1 VIACRNEVPT
11 VAEDPYSSPLAYFR
25 AELKRLRERAGMTQS
40 DVAERTNYALSTV
53 SAYETGTR
61 IPSAD
66 FAKRAD
72 KVFGTDGDSE
82 DDDGDLTRLQ
92 KLVEQVSVR
101 PWFRD
106 RVDVERKSVEIRE
119 YESYQ
124 IPGLL
129 QTGDYA
135 RAIMS
140 VGRPK
145 ISADEIERAAA
156 LRMTRQEILESRD
169 GLPADQEQ
177 TPRYWAIIDESA
189 LRRIVGSPEIM
200 RVQRE
205 HLAEMAQRPYI
216 TIQIISDEKG
226 PTSAY
231 GRGFTILVAQN
242 NSSVVYLEDPN
253 SAHYVRDRDDVSR
266 YALIFD
272 HLRASALDDT
282 QTLRLL
288 NGEGI

>member
-1 VIACRNEVPT
+1 
-11 VAEDPYSSPLAYFR
+11 
-25 AELKRLRERAGMTQS
+25 MTQS
-40 DVAERTNYALSTV
+40 DVAQQTNYALSTV

-66 FAKRAD
+66 FAKLAD
-72 KVFGTDGDSE
+72 KVFGTGPESE
-82 DDDGDLTRLQ
+82 DDEGELEGLQ
-92 KLVEQVSVR
+92 KLVETVSVR

-106 RVDVERKSVEIRE
+106 RIEVERKAEEIRE

-129 QTGDYA
+129 QTEDYA

-140 VGRPK
+140 VGRPR
-145 ISADEIERAAA
+145 ISSDEMERAVA
-156 LRMTRQEILESRD
+156 LRLTRQEILEPRD
-169 GLPADQEQ
+169 GLPADQDQ

-189 LRRIVGSPEIM
+189 LQRTVGSSEIM

-205 HLAEMAQRPYI
+205 HLVEMAQRPYI
-216 TIQIISDEKG
+216 TIQIIPNGTG

-231 GRGFTILVAQN
+231 GRAFTILVSQT

-253 SAHYVRDRDDVSR
+253 SAHYVRDRDDVNR
-266 YALIFD
+266 YSLIFD
-272 HLRASALDDT
+272 HLRASALGDT
-282 QTLRLL
+282 QTLRFLK
-288 NGEGI
+288 GEDI

>member
-1 VIACRNEVPT
+1 
-11 VAEDPYSSPLAYFR
+11 
-25 AELKRLRERAGMTQS
+25 MH
-40 DVAERTNYALSTV
+40 ALSTV
-53 SAYETGTR
+53 SAYEDGTR
-61 IPSAD
+61 IASPD
-66 FAKRAD
+66 FARLAD
-72 KVFGTDGDSE
+72 ELFGTGE
-82 DDDGDLTRLQ
+82 TFTELQ
-92 KLVEQVSVR
+92 KLVDSVSLL
-101 PWFRD
+101 PWFRE
-106 RVDVERKSVEIRE
+106 RAEVERKATKIRE

-124 IPGLL
+124 VPGLL
-129 QTGDYA
+129 QTEDYA

-145 ISADEIERAAA
+145 ISSDEIERGVA
-156 LRMTRQEILESRD
+156 LRMTRQEILDHRD
-169 GLPADQEQ
+169 DLPADQMQ

-189 LRRIVGSPEIM
+189 LQRVVGSPEIM
-200 RVQRE
+200 RMQRE
-205 HLAEMAQRPYI
+205 RLAEMAERPYI
-216 TIQIISDEKG
+216 TIQIIANEKG

-231 GRGFTILVAQN
+231 GRAFTILVAQN

-288 NGEGI
+288 KGEEI